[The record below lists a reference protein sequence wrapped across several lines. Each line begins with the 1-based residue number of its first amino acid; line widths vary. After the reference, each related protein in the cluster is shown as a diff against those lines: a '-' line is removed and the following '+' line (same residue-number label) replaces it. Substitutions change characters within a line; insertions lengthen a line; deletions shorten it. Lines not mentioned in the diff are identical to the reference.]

1 LGVVV
6 RSDIVLVGLKGKK
19 VTLSWSMWSK
29 DGSKRLSGDWLND
42 TLAYE
47 LEATTARDT
56 ASVELWVPLP
66 KQVGKYIIRST
77 LRIDGSDIASATSDE
92 FE

>member
-1 LGVVV
+1 MNVEHGLA
-6 RSDIVLVGLKGKK
+6 RAERILLISD
-19 VTLSWSMWSK
+19 
-29 DGSKRLSGDWLND
+29 
-42 TLAYE
+42 E